1 MLLLKIRLFFF
12 FFFLKKKVLKKITGY
27 VTENKILLI
36 QRKREDSGEIQTKCC
51 MMGLEILM

>member
-12 FFFLKKKVLKKITGY
+12 FFFKKVLKKITGY